1 MYSPKTKTQ
10 KKEEA
15 ILKAREWARKRKG
28 ADDDVDVGVSP
39 TKKKAAKQQGAAVE
53 GEDVITNL
61 PDIPAKKTSRR
72 SAAGSDDVSDAES
85 IGSRTRSRRRSVGT
99 TTAAAAPKAAKR
111 AASSSPKKS
120 PRKTP
125 AKSKKKVAA
134 VEEQVVEAAAP
145 EETAQADEAKEEVVQ
160 EEANE
165 ATKTS
170 FLPHAAVF
178 LHSVII
184 QWSIAFAVI
193 MTFCLDWWLFQ
204 FAPSAE
210 EVLSSQRASSAILG
224 IWLVTIAGYSIAF
237 GTFSQVG
244 WILTTSSLAM
254 LSFAVKML
262 DEETLSSASLPVYE
276 VFGYGINIPDLLLC
290 ISFVACVF
298 VMKQPPVEATVAPPA
313 EPTATSFSN
322 EANAEESKEVME
334 AVMIATKEATGPRSL
349 IGQRVSVEGNGYPSF
364 GTVSGYDAETRL
376 WTVLFDDENQEGGFL
391 NRVELGSAFKSYSK
405 HLADSLKAMWK
416 SGEI

>member
-39 TKKKAAKQQGAAVE
+39 TKKKAAKQPGAAVE

-145 EETAQADEAKEEVVQ
+145 EE
-160 EEANE
+160 
-165 ATKTS
+165 
-170 FLPHAAVF
+170 
-178 LHSVII
+178 
-184 QWSIAFAVI
+184 
-193 MTFCLDWWLFQ
+193 
-204 FAPSAE
+204 
-210 EVLSSQRASSAILG
+210 
-224 IWLVTIAGYSIAF
+224 
-237 GTFSQVG
+237 
-244 WILTTSSLAM
+244 
-254 LSFAVKML
+254 
-262 DEETLSSASLPVYE
+262 
-276 VFGYGINIPDLLLC
+276 
-290 ISFVACVF
+290 
-298 VMKQPPVEATVAPPA
+298 
-313 EPTATSFSN
+313 
-322 EANAEESKEVME
+322 
-334 AVMIATKEATGPRSL
+334 
-349 IGQRVSVEGNGYPSF
+349 
-364 GTVSGYDAETRL
+364 
-376 WTVLFDDENQEGGFL
+376 
-391 NRVELGSAFKSYSK
+391 
-405 HLADSLKAMWK
+405 
-416 SGEI
+416 